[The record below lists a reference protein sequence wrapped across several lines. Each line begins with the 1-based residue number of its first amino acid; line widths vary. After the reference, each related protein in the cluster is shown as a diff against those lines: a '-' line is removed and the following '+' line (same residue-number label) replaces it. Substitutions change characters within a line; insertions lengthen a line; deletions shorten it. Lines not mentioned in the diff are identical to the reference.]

1 MDLSAVKTY
10 SSKEIKQNLKLY
22 LALIGMDTN
31 VSRPA
36 LYTLLTIYLRKRNQ
50 KYFSFDL
57 D

>member
-10 SSKEIKQNLKLY
+10 SSKEIEQNLKLY
-22 LALIGMDTN
+22 LALIGIDTN

-50 KYFSFDL
+50 KYLSFDS

>member
-10 SSKEIKQNLKLY
+10 SSKDIKQKLKLY

-36 LYTLLTIYLRKRNQ
+36 LYTLLTIYLLKKYQ
-50 KYFSFDL
+50 KYLSFDL

>member
-10 SSKEIKQNLKLY
+10 SSKDIKQNLKLY

-36 LYTLLTIYLRKRNQ
+36 LHTLLTIYLRKWNQ
-50 KYFSFDL
+50 KYLSFDL